1 VSDPLSFD
9 TALSQYEQALDA
21 WQTSQSSST
30 SLSKDCLRVLLARD
44 AVQAALS
51 EETPTAESL
60 AHLKEL
66 DDRLKDRK
74 FLIGQSDDLADWR
87 ELRLPPTTSWW
98 WFFEPP
104 TRLRWLEKH
113 CSWITQINW
122 LWKLATIALLAIS
135 VTFILST
142 LSSVL
147 KGGLE
152 PGGTLAVVIQSVLA
166 IAGGSAL
173 TQPGKEA
180 LESILT
186 RVRIPKSY
194 WQSFT
199 CLLAL
204 VLLLLVSGI
213 RSHVLPIIA
222 TRLYQQGV
230 AQYETGRLD
239 GALSSYQQAIA
250 LRSDYTEAHYALGT
264 LYEDLQK
271 NDLAI
276 AEYQLVIQSDPN
288 HAPNSSERV
297 SLLRAHNNLGR
308 LYILKGNNQAAW
320 IPLERGQ
327 SLVDADAA
335 KANADI
341 RYEQYKLLKN
351 LGWVRFQQKYYVEAQ
366 DWLKQA
372 IDLQPTIADQLK
384 KAGGQAAP
392 FCLRAQVLE
401 AQKQVSEARK
411 SWDSCVQYAVVS
423 NPDEAQWVGLAT
435 EQLEKD
441 IRDTQEKKP

>member
-1 VSDPLSFD
+1 MSNSSSFH
-9 TALSQYEQALDA
+9 AILAQYKQALDA
-21 WQTSQSSST
+21 WQISQSSST

-44 AVQAALS
+44 AVQVALS
-51 EETPTAESL
+51 KETLTAEGL
-60 AHLKEL
+60 ADLKEL
-66 DDRLKDRK
+66 DDRLKDKK
-74 FLIGQSDDLADWR
+74 FIIGQSYDLAEWR
-87 ELRLPPTTSWW
+87 DLRLPPATSWW

-104 TRLRWLEKH
+104 TKSRWLER
-113 CSWITQINW
+113 CAWIPQINW
-122 LWKLATIALLAIS
+122 FWKLLTIALLAVS

-152 PGGTLAVVIQSVLA
+152 PGGTLAVVIQSMLA

-194 WQSFT
+194 WQAFSF
-199 CLLAL
+199 LLAL
-204 VLLLLVSGI
+204 ILLLLVSGI
-213 RSHVLPIIA
+213 RSYVIPSVA
-222 TRLYQQGV
+222 TQLYQQGT
-230 AQYETGRLD
+230 AQYQTGRLD

-250 LRSDYTEAHYALGT
+250 LRSDYTEAHYGLGT

-288 HAPNSSERV
+288 HAPNSQERLN
-297 SLLRAHNNLGR
+297 LLRAHNNLGR
-308 LYILKGNNQAAW
+308 LYILKGNHQAAW
-320 IPLERGQ
+320 ISLERGW

-335 KANADI
+335 AANADI

-351 LGWVRFQQKYYVEAQ
+351 LGWVRLQQKYYLDAQ
-366 DWLKQA
+366 YWLEQS
-372 IDLQPTIADQLK
+372 IDLQSSIKDQLEE
-384 KAGGQAAP
+384 AGGQAAP
-392 FCLRAQVLE
+392 FCLQAQVLE
-401 AQKQVSEARK
+401 AQKQASAARK
-411 SWDSCVQYAVVS
+411 SWESCNQYAVVS
-423 NPDEAQWVGLAT
+423 NPDEAQWVGLAN
-435 EQLEKD
+435 EKLAKD
-441 IRDTQEKKP
+441 GMEIGEKKL